1 MDMKGNYRFYFISD
15 GRDYAKTDDSESN
28 HNSNFG
34 WALSFDHFVAEN
46 IGLFL
51 RYGKQKDDLTA
62 NTVTSA
68 WSTGVSVNG
77 NIWRRSDD
85 FAGLG
90 YGVVKKN
97 DTIETTF
104 SGKQNVVE
112 LFYHF
117 KLWDNLSVTPNIQV
131 HKNLPRADNRD
142 IMVYG
147 FRLQLDF
154 F

>member
-1 MDMKGNYRFYFISD
+1 MANSTFDSISKNKYHIWQVNFKPNIMDMKGNYRFYFISD

-68 WSTGVSVNG
+68 CSTGVSVNG
-77 NIWRRSDD
+77 NMWKISDD
-85 FAGLG
+85 FAGLRN
-90 YGVVKKN
+90 GVVKK
-97 DTIETTF
+97 
-104 SGKQNVVE
+104 K
-112 LFYHF
+112 
-117 KLWDNLSVTPNIQV
+117 
-131 HKNLPRADNRD
+131 
-142 IMVYG
+142 
-147 FRLQLDF
+147 
-154 F
+154 

>member
-1 MDMKGNYRFYFISD
+1 MANSSFDLTSKNKFHVCQVNLKPNIMEMKGNYRFYFISD

-90 YGVVKKN
+90 YGVVKK
-97 DTIETTF
+97 
-104 SGKQNVVE
+104 K
-112 LFYHF
+112 
-117 KLWDNLSVTPNIQV
+117 
-131 HKNLPRADNRD
+131 
-142 IMVYG
+142 
-147 FRLQLDF
+147 
-154 F
+154 